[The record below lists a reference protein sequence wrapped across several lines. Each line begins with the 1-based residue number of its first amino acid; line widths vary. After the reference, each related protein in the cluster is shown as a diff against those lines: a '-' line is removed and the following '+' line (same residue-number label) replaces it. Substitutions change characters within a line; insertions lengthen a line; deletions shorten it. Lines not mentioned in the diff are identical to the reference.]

1 MIPKYIVAAL
11 AGGMVVFVFVSVF
24 VSQGNVRHVQ
34 IFWKETIEA
43 TVAFKNIDGELKI
56 VGIKGNG
63 EINPTLVMRAGD
75 YAYILT
81 VINLDTIPHVFY
93 VDGLEVHTK
102 VLRSGENDTI
112 TLYSKN
118 EGTYNYYDRFAAES
132 PIGQIKAVKITSID

>member
-11 AGGMVVFVFVSVF
+11 IGAMVVFAFILIF

-63 EINPTLVMRAGD
+63 EINPTLVMRTGD

-81 VINLDTIPHVFY
+81 VINQDTVPHMFY
-93 VDGLEVHTK
+93 VDGLEAHTK
-102 VLRSGENDTI
+102 VLGPGENDTI

-118 EGTYNYYDRFAAES
+118 EGTYNYYDRFEAER
-132 PIGQIKAVKITSID
+132 PLGQIKAVKITLID